1 MHRPLLKQIVQW
13 ILKAW
18 SDLDKEIIIELSRCC
33 DLSIQDD
40 GSKDKVIE
48 WKPGKPLSSGLERL
62 KAVMIPSLNRTSN
75 MIQIWLLIRTGKK
88 MSEHQKINSIIVCVF
103 YLTLFVSK

>member
-1 MHRPLLKQIVQW
+1 MYDQQMDEGPHTHTKGANMRRPLLKQIILQ

-18 SDLDKEIIIELSRCC
+18 SDLDKEIIIESSRCC
-33 DLSIQDD
+33 DFSIQDD
-40 GSKDKVIE
+40 GSKDKEIE

-62 KAVMIPSLNRTSN
+62 KAVMIPSLNRTSK

-88 MSEHQKINSIIVCVF
+88 MSEH
-103 YLTLFVSK
+103 

>member
-1 MHRPLLKQIVQW
+1 MYDQQLDEGPQTHTKGGNMHRPLLKQIVQW

-62 KAVMIPSLNRTSN
+62 KAVMIP
-75 MIQIWLLIRTGKK
+75 
-88 MSEHQKINSIIVCVF
+88 
-103 YLTLFVSK
+103 